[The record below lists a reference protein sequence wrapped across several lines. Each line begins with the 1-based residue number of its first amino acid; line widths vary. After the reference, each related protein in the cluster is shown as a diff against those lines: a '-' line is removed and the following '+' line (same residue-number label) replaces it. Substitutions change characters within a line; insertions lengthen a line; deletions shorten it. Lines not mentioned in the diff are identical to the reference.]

1 MIELSHVLH
10 VHEKLLEEFGG
21 GKGIRDLGLLEAAI
35 SRPFLT
41 FEKID
46 LYPNAEEKA
55 AAIIESIVKNH
66 PFIDGNKRT
75 GYVMMR
81 LMLLSY
87 QKDIDTSESE
97 KYKFVIKIASS
108 EIEFEDIVS
117 WITSK
122 VKNNF

>member
-35 SRPFLT
+35 SRPFQT

-46 LYPNAEEKA
+46 LYPSAEEKA

-81 LMLLSY
+81 LMLLTY

-97 KYKFVIKIASS
+97 K
-108 EIEFEDIVS
+108 
-117 WITSK
+117 
-122 VKNNF
+122 